1 MKIKKVLLAVII
13 AICTVIGCTS
23 CGAKKIEEDGN
34 SPSTVVVT
42 RPDYG
47 ENIKVHI
54 IHTNE
59 HRYQDDDSAQI
70 VINQWLEQNKDKTI
84 ISIEFHYDEMSNN
97 RRYGLVIIVY
107 RDNGTTSVDESV

>member
-47 ENIKVHI
+47 GDVKIHI
-54 IHTNE
+54 IKRDEYKLENEELENLTNE
-59 HRYQDDDSAQI
+59 
-70 VINQWLEQNKDKTI
+70 WLAENKNKTI
-84 ISIEFHYDEMSNN
+84 LSIEFHFVNKDDM
-97 RRYGLVIIVY
+97 RRYGLVFIVY
-107 RDNGTTSVDESV
+107 RDNDTTSANESV

>member
-47 ENIKVHI
+47 GDVKIHI
-54 IHTNE
+54 IKREEYKLESEKLEELTNE
-59 HRYQDDDSAQI
+59 
-70 VINQWLEQNKDKTI
+70 WLVENRDKTI
-84 ISIEFHYDEMSNN
+84 LSIEFHFVNKDDIS
-97 RRYGLVIIVY
+97 RYGLVFIVY
-107 RDNGTTSVDESV
+107 RNNDATSTEQ